1 LLPKYWRTKGNIA
14 FGARSQLL
22 LIVPCMGARC
32 TVWPTMVN
40 VGFSTQ
46 NQKHFLSTH
55 GWSSLRANKN
65 CKTLLLL
72 AHKSLNCVTLIFGF
86 QQFYTCWVSEEKI
99 FRQKFGNF
107 VGESCLSEFARP
119 TAHENVAFWIITV
132 MLKCCR
138 AVSNVQK

>member
-1 LLPKYWRTKGNIA
+1 MLPKNWRTIGNVA
-14 FGARSQLL
+14 FNARSQLL
-22 LIVPCMGARC
+22 LIVPSMGARR

-46 NQKHFLSTH
+46 NQKHFLGTAEVA
-55 GWSSLRANKN
+55 WEPI
-65 CKTLLLL
+65 KTDKTSLLL
-72 AHKSLNCVTLIFGF
+72 AHKNLNCVTLIFGF

-107 VGESCLSEFARP
+107 VGESCLPKFARR
-119 TAHENVAFWIITV
+119 TAHGNVAFWIITV